1 MTSIVPG
8 LLLLAALPFALA
20 LLRDWPRLL
29 CGVALASCA
38 LPFFLPLSAPF
49 SRCFA
54 AIFTC
59 LFLVKSLQFS
69 AGHVRPQ
76 GRFEFLLF
84 LLSYVV
90 VRWETPR
97 RPDGRRAA
105 RTLFTGLFHL
115 GLAWLLRDLVLRL
128 DGHNPVQLFPTV
140 ARQHYKL
147 WLASADV
154 LRTIFSAASTR
165 FIFRPRTL
173 RRSSSTATSRRL
185 SRVTLKAA
193 RTRETILANL
203 GAKQEGPLAK
213 ASR

>member
-1 MTSIVPG
+1 M
-8 LLLLAALPFALA
+8 AL
-20 LLRDWPRLL
+20 
-29 CGVALASCA
+29 VSCA

-54 AIFTC
+54 AVFTC
-59 LFLVKSLQFS
+59 LFLVKALQFS

-97 RPDGRRAA
+97 RPDRLRAA

-128 DGHNPVQLFPTV
+128 DGHNPVQLFTSQLGV
-140 ARQHYKL
+140 YL
-147 WLASADV
+147 LAAGFCNLTSVKFSLRGLDHDDGFNNPFASVSPSEFWGQRWNNWISELLHRYVFLPSGGRRHPLRGMLV
-154 LRTIFSAASTR
+154 L
-165 FIFRPRTL
+165 L
-173 RRSSSTATSRRL
+173 R
-185 SRVTLKAA
+185 
-193 RTRETILANL
+193 
-203 GAKQEGPLAK
+203 
-213 ASR
+213 